1 MASLLLV
8 DDDRLILATLA
19 AGLRHMGYQ
28 VAVADSVDAAQ
39 MLLDGGLCPDL
50 AIVDVHLPGRDGLSL
65 ALHQIRPAIE
75 TALQRAGELD
85 ALRRTRAQLQEALDA
100 DREINVATGIAM
112 VQYRMARRPA
122 FELLRNAARAQQRKL
137 AVVAQELVRACESLH
152 R

>member
-1 MASLLLV
+1 MDRSNDTPRMASLLLV

-65 ALHQIRPAIE
+65 A
-75 TALQRAGELD
+75 QRLAELD
-85 ALRRTRAQLQEALDA
+85 QVPFLMLSAFSDAATVERVTRSGALGYLVKPLALLKPK
-100 DREINVATGIAM
+100 VLFFT
-112 VQYRMARRPA
+112 PSSK
-122 FELLRNAARAQQRKL
+122 RKVI
-137 AVVAQELVRACESLH
+137 AVVSICTVQAWPSMPVPT
-152 R
+152 